1 MEIRSWLSPR
11 HRQRN
16 RLHAYIEGALEG
28 AERAQFE
35 AAMARD
41 PALAREVGELRAI
54 RLAARELPEIE
65 APRSFRL
72 TAAMVA
78 APARQAPASRRA
90 PVALRLAQGAAALSV
105 FALAVTFVA
114 GAVDNER
121 AADTAAS
128 GESASL
134 AAEDAT
140 TKQAPAAAGAPGGT
154 ANSSAASA
162 ATADGRPTVA
172 TPVPSPFAPTL
183 PPYSP
188 TSSVSG
194 QGVTATAE
202 TPATAV
208 ASPTPRAPAT
218 GPGEAVTAMPTPV
231 PPLTGGGDAAT
242 VPGTPSTSA
251 YGTRD
256 GGVTGGAT
264 ITQSAPAG
272 ADKDGPG
279 TMRLAQAGLAA
290 VAVLAIGATI
300 ILSLRRRREP

>member
-28 AERAQFE
+28 AERTQFE

-54 RLAARELPEIE
+54 RFAARELPEIE

-78 APARQAPASRRA
+78 APARQAPAPRRA

-134 AAEDAT
+134 AVEDAT
-140 TKQAPAAAGAPGGT
+140 TKQAPAAA
-154 ANSSAASA
+154 AASGGATNSTA
-162 ATADGRPTVA
+162 ATAEGRPPVA
-172 TPVPSPFAPTL
+172 TSVPSPFAPTL

-272 ADKDGPG
+272 ADEDGPG

-300 ILSLRRRREP
+300 VLSLRRRREP

>member
-28 AERAQFE
+28 AERARFE

-41 PALAREVGELRAI
+41 PELEREVGELRAI
-54 RLAARELPEIE
+54 RRAARELPEIE

-78 APARQAPASRRA
+78 APIQQAAAPRRE

-134 AAEDAT
+134 AVEDAT

-172 TPVPSPFAPTL
+172 TAVPSPFAPTL

-231 PPLTGGGDAAT
+231 PPLTGGGDAT
-242 VPGTPSTSA
+242 VPGTPATSA

-264 ITQSAPAG
+264 IAQSAPAG
-272 ADKDGPG
+272 ADEDGPG

-300 ILSLRRRREP
+300 VLSLRRRREP